1 MSGDFR
7 QKMLRGFWKDGKN
20 WSVTTFTKLQG
31 NFLMFFIFRIL
42 PVGKMRQKWEKRH
55 SFWKNKKAFQWNL
68 VVFEKNKKLSSAAGK
83 VFYFRKFICQHQK
96 RGHLAT
102 MFLLCEFGRKV
113 IQFDKK
119 RQRKT
124 VPCRKNIQKQCFV
137 SFWDKINKT
146 LCAEA
151 TNFTE
156 IGPSL
161 VYFWQNL
168 AQPDSIFGPS
178 ENSVGPKIES
188 GPGRVS

>member
-1 MSGDFR
+1 MACGG
-7 QKMLRGFWKDGKN
+7 RGVPGAQGCPPSSRRGSNSVKSGKN
-20 WSVTTFTKLQG
+20 KNRGVCDFFKVTHT
-31 NFLMFFIFRIL
+31 R
-42 PVGKMRQKWEKRH
+42 
-55 SFWKNKKAFQWNL
+55 
-68 VVFEKNKKLSSAAGK
+68 AGK